1 MTLGKSLS
9 SLNQFLTL
17 SNGVNSGI
25 GSKGMLEDYYEI
37 IHMKCLELCVTH
49 FAINI
54 YQVSAATINY
64 AQDLAS
70 LHANPDS
77 ANQNLVK

>member
-1 MTLGKSLS
+1 
-9 SLNQFLTL
+9 
-17 SNGVNSGI
+17 
-25 GSKGMLEDYYEI
+25 MLEDYYEI

-77 ANQNLVK
+77 ANQNLVKWLNLSMTWYYHLQNGGSNCKDLKQ